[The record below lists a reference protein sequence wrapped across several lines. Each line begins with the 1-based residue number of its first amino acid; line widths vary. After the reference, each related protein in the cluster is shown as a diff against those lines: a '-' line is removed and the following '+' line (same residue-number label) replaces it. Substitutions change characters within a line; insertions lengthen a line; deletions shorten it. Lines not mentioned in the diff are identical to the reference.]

1 MKYSRIKQ
9 SQTRVKE
16 EVAMPS
22 VDVSLD
28 EFLEGARRFLDQHTV
43 TIPDAQSEDAGDRDR
58 IALFSGSSD
67 AEVQAAV
74 DYQRALFDAGYGW
87 ISGPESDGG
96 GGHPAAF
103 EKAFAGV
110 QRGYSIPS
118 KAPLSVSLGM
128 VAPTLAQFGGASTKK
143 RWLDAL
149 WRADAIGCQ
158 LFSEPVAGSD
168 LAAVQT
174 RAVRDGDEWVINGQK
189 VWTSGAHYS
198 DVGIAMTKTSDGPR
212 HRDITVFA
220 IDMHAPGVEVRPLRQ
235 MTGGADFNEVFL
247 TDVRVRDSDRLGEI
261 DGGWKVAMGMLM
273 HERGAIG
280 GSSSGGSGIF
290 KMDDLAD
297 WLNDIG
303 RAEDPAVAQAFAKV
317 YCGVSAAKAMRARAD
332 ANLKNNGAPG
342 PEMSLGKLALTAN
355 LTQLSDLV
363 RLALGPR
370 ILADTGV
377 ERTYAW
383 SEFVLGVPGMRI
395 GGGTDEIH
403 RNTIAERVL
412 GLPKEPSARAAGS
425 KNKAEKEA

>member
-1 MKYSRIKQ
+1 MLAQ
-9 SQTRVKE
+9 G
-16 EVAMPS
+16 
-22 VDVSLD
+22 VSLD
-28 EFLEGARRFLDQHTV
+28 EFLEGARRFLDKHTL
-43 TIPDAQSEDAGDRDR
+43 TITDAENKDAGGRDR
-58 IALFSGSSD
+58 ISLFSGSSD

-74 DYQRALFDAGYGW
+74 EYQRALFDAGFGW
-87 ISGPESDGG
+87 ISGPEADGG
-96 GGHPAAF
+96 GGHPVAF
-103 EKAFAGV
+103 EKAFARL

-128 VAPTLAQFGGASTKK
+128 VAPTLAQFGGPSTKN
-143 RWLDAL
+143 RWLRAL
-149 WRADAIGCQ
+149 WRADAVGCQ

-198 DVGIAMTKTSDGPR
+198 DVGIAMTRTSEGPR
-212 HRDITVFA
+212 HRNITVFA
-220 IDMHAPGVEVRPLRQ
+220 IDMNSPGVEVRPLRQ

-247 TDVRVRDSDRLGEI
+247 TDVRVPDSDRLGEV

-290 KMDDLAD
+290 KMDDLAE
-297 WLNDIG
+297 WLRAIG
-303 RAEDPAVAQAFAKV
+303 RADDPAVAQAFGRV

-332 ANLKNNGAPG
+332 ANLKHTGVPG

-355 LTQLSDLV
+355 LTLLSDLV

-370 ILADTGV
+370 IIADTGA

-403 RNTIAERVL
+403 RNAIAERVL
-412 GLPKEPSARAAGS
+412 GLPKEPSVRPTGDSDREEKGS
-425 KNKAEKEA
+425 